1 MFLVM
6 DNDFNFDGDKMK
18 KIFLL
23 FTLLILTACAP
34 SEPKI
39 KGFTSQ
45 TFLAND
51 IELSGQVKEIKP
63 GQKLRVYIDGNA
75 RTTGFFKKRP
85 TLDYPIA
92 AELAQKDKYPYI
104 LYLNR
109 PCYFIDNEK
118 CSPEVWEAGRYLPEI
133 VEEMRQALLRIQAKY
148 RIPEFEFVGYDGGAA
163 IALLL
168 ATRIKNTP
176 IKVYTVGGILNTIQ
190 YAVLIDENLHP
201 ETLNP
206 ASEGFS
212 LSNIP
217 QVHFVGAKDKQ
228 VPLALTKD
236 YVSRVPNPVSMQ
248 VKSYPSADHFNW
260 VKFKIEY

>member
-1 MFLVM
+1 MFLVV
-6 DNDFNFDGDKMK
+6 DNDFDFNGDKMK
-18 KIFLL
+18 KL
-23 FTLLILTACAP
+23 FILFALLILVACAP

-45 TFLAND
+45 TFLAD
-51 IELSGQVKEIKP
+51 KIELSGQVKEIKP
-63 GQKLRVYIDGNA
+63 GQKLRVYIDGDA

-85 TLDYPIA
+85 TLDYPVA

-109 PCYFIDNEK
+109 PCYFTENEA
-118 CSPEVWEAGRYLPEI
+118 CTPEAWESGRYLPEI
-133 VEEMRQALLRIQAKY
+133 VDEMRMVLLKIQAKY

-176 IKVYTVGGILNTIQ
+176 IKVYTVGGILNTTQ
-190 YAVLIDENLHP
+190 YALLTDEILHP

-206 ASEGFS
+206 AAEGFS

-217 QVHFVGAKDKQ
+217 QVHLVGAKDKQ
-228 VPLALTKD
+228 VPLFLTED
-236 YVSRVPNPVSMQ
+236 YVKRVPNPVSMQ
-248 VKSYPSADHFNW
+248 VKSYLSADHFNW
-260 VKFKIEY
+260 VNFKIQY